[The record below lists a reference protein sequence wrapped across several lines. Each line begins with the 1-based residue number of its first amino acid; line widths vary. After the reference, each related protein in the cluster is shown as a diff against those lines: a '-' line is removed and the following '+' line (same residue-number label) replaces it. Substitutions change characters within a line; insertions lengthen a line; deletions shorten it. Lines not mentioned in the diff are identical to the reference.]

1 MNRASFKYKT
11 VSQKWVKVIPSHW
24 RMERLKLIFG
34 LRKEQN
40 NPIITDN
47 ILSLTAKQGVVPY
60 AEKEGVGGNKPKSDL
75 TKYNICREGDLLVNN
90 MNVVSGA
97 AGVSRYTGCISPVYY
112 PLVLRHNDNVWY
124 YHYIFRLVSFQ
135 RSLIGLGKGILM
147 HENDNGTLTS
157 VRMRIS
163 MDYLGNVL
171 LPVPPRDEQ
180 DQIVRF
186 LDWKVS
192 EINKFI
198 AIRRKEIQ
206 ELRNLKNAIVSHFV
220 IKGLNKYAEMKYSG
234 VNWLGD
240 VPESWRIVK
249 LRQILHSV
257 SEKNHPELPLLSVVR
272 EKGVIVRD
280 VDDIESNHNY
290 IPDDLS
296 NYKVVRENHF
306 VINKMKSWQGSY
318 GVSSYT
324 GIVSPAYFIFD
335 IDFPNLEYFQYAIRS
350 KSYVNFFAQASDGIR
365 VGQWDLQMD
374 KMKEIPFL
382 IPPEEEQREIVSAI
396 KRIQPKCDSQ
406 IDNIQRG
413 ITILHE
419 LKNKIISD
427 VVTGK
432 LDVRNITIP
441 EYEHVD
447 DIADEYSEADNNEEE
462 DESTMEEE

>member
-1 MNRASFKYKT
+1 MACYPEYRTINLPWLKKIPVNWRLIRNKQLLDEKKDVVGDLSNQYNLLSLTLRGVIKRDLSKKKGKLPSSFDTYKIISPGDFICCLFDMDETPRTVGLSEYNGMITGAYTVFSVHDINPDFLYYYYLSLDNRKALRPLYT
-11 VSQKWVKVIPSHW
+11 
-24 RMERLKLIFG
+24 G
-34 LRKEQN
+34 LRKT
-40 NPIITDN
+40 IKIDTF
-47 ILSLTAKQGVVPY
+47 LKLK
-60 AEKEGVGGNKPKSDL
+60 
-75 TKYNICREGDLLVNN
+75 
-90 MNVVSGA
+90 
-97 AGVSRYTGCISPVYY
+97 
-112 PLVLRHNDNVWY
+112 
-124 YHYIFRLVSFQ
+124 
-135 RSLIGLGKGILM
+135 
-147 HENDNGTLTS
+147 
-157 VRMRIS
+157 
-163 MDYLGNVL
+163 
-171 LPVPPRDEQ
+171 LPVPPRIEQ
-180 DQIVRF
+180 NQIVRF

-198 AIRRKEIQ
+198 AIRRKKIQ
-206 ELRNLKNAIVSHFV
+206 ELRNLKNAIASHFV
-220 IKGLNKYAEMKYSG
+220 IKGLNKYVKMKYSG

-296 NYKVVRENHF
+296 NYKVVRKNQF

-382 IPPEEEQREIVSAI
+382 IPPEEEQREIVNAI

-447 DIADEYSEADNNEEE
+447 DIADEYSEADNDEEE